1 MELVRENQKKRT
13 ANMHAV
19 KININKR
26 LGYPYIDFIF
36 LTLNIKSR
44 ENFKINS
51 IFLLIIVYVLVF
63 LFIFYIVIDK

>member
-26 LGYPYIDFIF
+26 
-36 LTLNIKSR
+36 R
-44 ENFKINS
+44 
-51 IFLLIIVYVLVF
+51 V
-63 LFIFYIVIDK
+63 